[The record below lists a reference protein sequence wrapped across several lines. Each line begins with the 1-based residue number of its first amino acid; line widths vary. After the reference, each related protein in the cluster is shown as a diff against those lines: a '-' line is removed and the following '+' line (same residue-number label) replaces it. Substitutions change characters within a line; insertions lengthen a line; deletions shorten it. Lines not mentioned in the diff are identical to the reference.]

1 MTEKKQNTPSLKFPI
16 FILILGIKTTTYL
29 YIKCC
34 CLVFISEFSR
44 DYTTQYRRLNLSNFK
59 MLSAFLIMKIDFLMY
74 PSSSKKYPT
83 IIF

>member
-1 MTEKKQNTPSLKFPI
+1 MTEKKQNTSSLKFLI
-16 FILILGIKTTTYL
+16 FIIILGFKTTTYL

-44 DYTTQYRRLNLSNFK
+44 DYTTQYRRLNLSNFT
-59 MLSAFLIMKIDFLMY
+59 MVSAFLVIKIDFLMY
-74 PSSSKKYPT
+74 PSSSKKHPT